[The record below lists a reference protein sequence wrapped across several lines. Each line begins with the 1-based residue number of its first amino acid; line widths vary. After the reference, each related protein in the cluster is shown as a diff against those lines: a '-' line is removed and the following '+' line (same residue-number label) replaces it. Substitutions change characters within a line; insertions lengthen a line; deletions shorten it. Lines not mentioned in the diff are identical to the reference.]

1 MMTESNRYPR
11 AMFWFLAAQTLLLFI
26 WSLVC
31 LGDLVL
37 HPFAADPWLLSP
49 VARLIAGLVI
59 APASFVVGCLIL
71 RREKRNLVGLLMLSL
86 GSTILASTIR
96 EGINNPAAQYIQRTL
111 AVGGYLT
118 PIVLL
123 IFYFPNGRS
132 FPPRHARL
140 IDAYLLLLTIPWASG
155 AFFGDP
161 IDNPFYLPVANAVFE
176 FMRSIWIVNLVVLLI
191 LMPYTI
197 YTRYR
202 HGGRQ
207 QRLQMKWFVA
217 TLFIFLCMLLLL
229 LLIKSIAP
237 GFIVPEVGNTLF
249 YLALLAFPVVAIG
262 NAILRHNL
270 YNIDIVIRRTLVYS
284 ALTALVIGLYV
295 LVVGTLSTVFQS
307 SGSLVISLIA
317 TGVVAVCFHPL
328 RERLQF
334 LVDHYVYG
342 ERNNPYVVISRLN
355 QRLEDVG
362 TPGTLVPGIA
372 ETVAQA
378 LKLPFVSIAVKSGDE
393 FKTDAVYGQ
402 PALRGMTT
410 TLPLMYRQE
419 MVGQMQIGQTAGDKP
434 LDASQHQ
441 LLLNIARQVGIA
453 VHAARLSADLQVSRQ
468 RIVTAREEERRRLRR
483 DLHDGLG
490 PTLATLTL
498 QAEAAHDLVTANPD
512 KSQSL
517 LNEIIAG
524 LQSALADIR
533 RVVYALRPP
542 ALDDLGLISAI
553 NVQAAQYT
561 TDRLAVQVDLPEQI
575 PALPAAVEVAAYR
588 IVQEA
593 LTNVVRHAQ
602 ATTCVLSLAIKD
614 MVHLEIHD
622 DGQGIA
628 ETRRAGGGLNA
639 MHERAA
645 ELGGTC
651 SIQSAPGDGTHIYVT
666 LPAHMEG

>member
-1 MMTESNRYPR
+1 M
-11 AMFWFLAAQTLLLFI
+11 ALIDQLGKTLETT
-26 WSLVC
+26 
-31 LGDLVL
+31 
-37 HPFAADPWLLSP
+37 LSP
-49 VARLIAGLVI
+49 D
-59 APASFVVGCLIL
+59 S
-71 RREKRNLVGLLMLSL
+71 
-86 GSTILASTIR
+86 
-96 EGINNPAAQYIQRTL
+96 
-111 AVGGYLT
+111 
-118 PIVLL
+118 
-123 IFYFPNGRS
+123 
-132 FPPRHARL
+132 
-140 IDAYLLLLTIPWASG
+140 
-155 AFFGDP
+155 
-161 IDNPFYLPVANAVFE
+161 
-176 FMRSIWIVNLVVLLI
+176 
-191 LMPYTI
+191 
-197 YTRYR
+197 
-202 HGGRQ
+202 
-207 QRLQMKWFVA
+207 
-217 TLFIFLCMLLLL
+217 
-229 LLIKSIAP
+229 
-237 GFIVPEVGNTLF
+237 
-249 YLALLAFPVVAIG
+249 ALLHLV
-262 NAILRHNL
+262 
-270 YNIDIVIRRTLVYS
+270 RT
-284 ALTALVIGLYV
+284 T
-295 LVVGTLSTVFQS
+295 
-307 SGSLVISLIA
+307 
-317 TGVVAVCFHPL
+317 
-328 RERLQF
+328 
-334 LVDHYVYG
+334 
-342 ERNNPYVVISRLN
+342 
-355 QRLEDVG
+355 
-362 TPGTLVPGIA
+362 A
-372 ETVAQA
+372 ET
-378 LKLPFVSIAVKSGDE
+378 LKLPYAAVESDEHEQVSFGTPRGEPVW
-393 FKTDAVYGQ
+393 FPLVYQ
-402 PALRGMTT
+402 A
-410 TLPLMYRQE
+410 QV
-419 MVGQMQIGQTAGDKP
+419 VGQLVVTARSP
-434 LDASQHQ
+434 SEHLNDADR
-441 LLLNIARQVGIA
+441 LVLENVARQAGSI

-628 ETRRAGGGLNA
+628 ETRRAGVGLNA

>member
-140 IDAYLLLLTIPWASG
+140 IDAYLLLLTIPWAFG

-524 LQSALADIR
+524 LQAALADIR

-628 ETRRAGGGLNA
+628 ETRRAGVGLNA